1 MSKLLSLRKSHARRR
16 VGRVGDGANIAFG
29 FTKDSVLISAN
40 DKSSHGGLLCVPKLS
55 NILAYQPLDCI
66 EDIACKLSGA
76 DAGREIIS
84 PKLASESVRLIPVVG
99 TGVCARQS
107 YKSDGTG
114 TENPPRFGLGASKD
128 GTTPSSS
135 IDLVGSGVLA
145 SRAAPYGMA
154 PHS

>member
-1 MSKLLSLRKSHARRR
+1 M
-16 VGRVGDGANIAFG
+16 
-29 FTKDSVLISAN
+29 
-40 DKSSHGGLLCVPKLS
+40 PKLS
-55 NILAYQPLDCI
+55 NILAYQPLDCK
-66 EDIACKLSGA
+66 DAVDCKLMGA
-76 DAGREIIS
+76 DEGREISS
-84 PKLASESVRLIPVVG
+84 PRLANESVRLIAPVG

-135 IDLVGSGVLA
+135 IDLVGSGVPA
-145 SRAAPYGMA
+145 SRAGPYGMA